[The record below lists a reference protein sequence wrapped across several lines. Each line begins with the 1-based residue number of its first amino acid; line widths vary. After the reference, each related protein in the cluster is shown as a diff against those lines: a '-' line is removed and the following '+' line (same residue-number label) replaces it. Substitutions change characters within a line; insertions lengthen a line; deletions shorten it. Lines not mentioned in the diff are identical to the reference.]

1 MMFLV
6 DDIQVR
12 RYRVR
17 GTVQKPDQPFF
28 TFVSEIIPVVT
39 PEDMVC
45 LRNIKQQFQEMFDL
59 KNWEITVETTQDKWE
74 VVRIDGTD

>member
-1 MMFLV
+1 MFPE
-6 DDIQVR
+6 DIPIK

>member
-1 MMFLV
+1 
-6 DDIQVR
+6 
-12 RYRVR
+12 VR